1 MWRCDCC
8 GANNN
13 DNYNCC
19 SICGANKPMTPQKA
33 YRRISSGSSGV
44 VIGIISAL
52 AVVCVCLAA
61 LLVVIVCF
69 PNTLNPAQ
77 SQAEDIPELSVTEPE
92 AEADTL
98 PSAQPEQEPE
108 PAVDP
113 AVVPL
118 VTPTQE
124 IIIESTITPYGKA
137 MWDYKYNGAD
147 YSYKKIV
154 SIISDTYYSRKN
166 DQGVYYEGY
175 SSGRNKDNE
184 YGYDFAFYYGDGLLY
199 YAEVREG
206 IPAEILVK
214 LYFWD
219 GAVVA
224 VQDYRGDDPT
234 LYYRGRGICD
244 KVAEEFSYVY
254 SLGNA

>member
-1 MWRCDCC
+1 MWRCNCC

-19 SICGANKPMTPQKA
+19 SICGANKPMATQKTD
-33 YRRISSGSSGV
+33 RRMRNGSSGV

-52 AVVCVCLAA
+52 AVVCVCLA

-98 PSAQPEQEPE
+98 PSVQPEQEPE

-199 YAEVREG
+199 YAEVRVG

-234 LYYRGRGICD
+234 LYYRGRGSCD